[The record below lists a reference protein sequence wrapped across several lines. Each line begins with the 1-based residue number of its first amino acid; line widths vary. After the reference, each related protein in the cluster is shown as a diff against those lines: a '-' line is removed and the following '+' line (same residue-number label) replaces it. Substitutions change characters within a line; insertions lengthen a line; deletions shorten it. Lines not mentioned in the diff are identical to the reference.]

1 MDRTMFYLILAVYLG
16 IIALLSYIGYR
27 HTRSSK
33 DYMVAGGNVHPYL
46 MGLAYGASFISTSA
60 IVGFGGAA
68 GVYGMSLL
76 WLTVFNILVGI
87 FVAFVFFGKKTRALG
102 QELGAYTFPELLGKR
117 FESVFIRRFAAT
129 LFTVVMP
136 LYAAAVLIG
145 GARFL
150 QESMKMDFTT
160 AVWIFAIIV
169 MVNVY
174 FGGLRGVVYTDAF
187 RGTLDFVVMAILIVL
202 TYVKLGGIS
211 TAHAKLDAMKNM
223 VPAALAAQGHT
234 GWASMPVFGS
244 QIWWFVFSTLVL
256 GVGIGVLAQPQ
267 LVVRYLMVKSS
278 KEINRAMIFGGI
290 FILFMT
296 GVAFTVGALSNVFFK
311 DAMGKTA
318 LAASAV
324 GGAAPN
330 SDKIIPLFIS
340 QAMPSWLTYL
350 FLLGLLA
357 AAMSA
362 LSGQFH
368 LISTSVS
375 YDLNPKAGKQETK
388 AVLLGRL
395 GILFGFI
402 VTMFVVFQLPG
413 SIIPIATAIF
423 FGLCAAAFL
432 PMYVAALYWPRV
444 TKTAA
449 VWSMLTGAA
458 TYLFMVLF
466 VHEKEATI
474 FGLSKA
480 LFGVKTISVAP
491 WTYID
496 PMVVALPVSAIV
508 LIAASLVTKPT
519 AAYLKAKG
527 EAATAR

>member
-1 MDRTMFYLILAVYLG
+1 MDRTIFYVILIVYLG
-16 IIALLSYIGYR
+16 IIAFLSYLGYR
-27 HTRSSK
+27 HTKSSK
-33 DYMVAGGNVHPYL
+33 DYLVAGGNVHPYL

-87 FVAFVFFGKKTRALG
+87 FIAFVFFGRRTRALG
-102 QELGAYTFPELLGKR
+102 QQLSAFTFPELLGKR
-117 FESVFIRRFAAT
+117 YNSILIRRYAAGLFAI
-129 LFTVVMP
+129 VMP

-150 QESMKMDFTT
+150 QESMQMSYTT

-169 MVNVY
+169 MANVY

-187 RGTLDFVVMAILIVL
+187 RGTLDFVVMAILVVL

-211 TAHAKLDAMKNM
+211 AAHAKLDAMKNM
-223 VPAALAAQGHT
+223 VPASLIAQGHT
-234 GWASMPVFGS
+234 GFASMPVFGS
-244 QIWWFVFSTLVL
+244 QTWWFVFSTLVL

-311 DAMGKTA
+311 ETA
-318 LAASAV
+318 NKIALTATAV

-330 SDKIIPLFIS
+330 SDKIIPLFIT

-368 LISTSVS
+368 MISTSIS
-375 YDLNPKAGKQETK
+375 YDLNPSADKNANK
-388 AVLLGRL
+388 AVTLGRI
-395 GILFGFI
+395 GILAGFAL
-402 VTMFVVFQLPG
+402 TMFVAFQLPG
-413 SIIPIATAIF
+413 SIIPIATSIF
-423 FGLCAAAFL
+423 FGLCAAGFL
-432 PMYVAALYWPRV
+432 PMYIAALYWRRV
-444 TKTAA
+444 STTAA
-449 VWSMLTGAA
+449 VSSMFVGTLTYA
-458 TYLFMVLF
+458 YMVLF
-466 VHEKEATI
+466 VHAKEATI
-474 FGLSKA
+474 FGLCKI
-480 LFGVKTISVAP
+480 LFGVPTLSSAP

-496 PMVVALPVSAIV
+496 PMVVALPFSAVV
-508 LIAASLVTKPT
+508 LVVVTFLTKPQPFN
-519 AAYLKAKG
+519 LPSSKSISN
-527 EAATAR
+527 